1 MDRYVLV
8 ISFCKSG
15 NDLSGQYNCKFLIF
29 VNTRDSFF
37 NAARLVVNY

>member
-8 ISFCKSG
+8 ILFCKSD
-15 NDLSGQYNCKFLIF
+15 NDLSRQSNCKFLIL

-37 NAARLVVNY
+37 NAAKLIVNY